1 MVLPITTLRSRR
13 NGTFRKLA
21 LAGLIAAGL
30 LGASTAAEAARSAA
44 IVIDGK
50 TGKVL
55 YANDADGM
63 CYPASLTKMMT
74 LYLLFEAIDSG
85 KLSLNSRIT
94 VSAKAAAQAPSKL
107 GLKPGQTI
115 QVRDA
120 ILALVTKSA
129 NDIAVAVAE
138 TVGGS
143 EKAFAGRMTAK
154 ARALGMMRTT
164 FRNASGLPDPGQ
176 VTTARDMSTLG
187 RALQEHFPKYYAY
200 FGTKS
205 FVYGGRRIANHN
217 RLLGRVAGVTGIK
230 TGYTRASGFNLVTA
244 VSRNKRQLIAVVL
257 GGRTGKARDQRMA
270 SLIEDYLPRA
280 STGAKTVAMVP
291 GAPSAAT
298 AAVVAVADA
307 TLPTPQPKPH
317 VIDTDRPVVTASLV
331 GANSDLAG
339 QTTDDANAT
348 DDAET
353 TDDAEGDVGDEAD
366 APKAGDAQ
374 KTAPSPKFAIT
385 VKQIKTVPAT
395 DALAPVVVAAF
406 ESDEASAKPA
416 VSADPEGWKIQLA
429 ATPDKASAKK
439 ILKNARAKAGKLLAD
454 TKSYTQPVVKDEVT
468 LYRARISG
476 FENRDAARAACEF
489 LVERNF
495 SCLALSD

>member
-1 MVLPITTLRSRR
+1 MVLPITTLRSRT

-21 LAGLIAAGL
+21 LAGVIAAGL

-85 KLSLNSRIT
+85 RLGLNSRIT

-115 QVRDA
+115 AVRDA

-138 TVGGS
+138 AVGGS
-143 EKAFAGRMTAK
+143 EKAFASRMTAK
-154 ARALGMMRTT
+154 ARALGMKRTT

-217 RLLGRVAGVTGIK
+217 RLLGRVAGVNGIK
-230 TGYTRASGFNLVTA
+230 TGYTRASGFNLVTS

-270 SLIEDYLPRA
+270 GLIEDYLPRA
-280 STGAKTVAMVP
+280 STGAKTVAVVP

-307 TLPTPQPKPH
+307 TPPTPQPKPH
-317 VIDTDRPVVTASLV
+317 VIDTNRPIVAASLV
-331 GANSDLAG
+331 GADSDAAASS
-339 QTTDDANAT
+339 DDASAT
-348 DDAET
+348 DDLEA
-353 TDDAEGDVGDEAD
+353 TDDAEGDVGDDAD
-366 APKAGDAQ
+366 APKPAA
-374 KTAPSPKFAIT
+374 SPKFAIT
-385 VKQIKTVPAT
+385 VKPIKSVPAT
-395 DALAPVVVAAF
+395 DALAPVVVAAA
-406 ESDEASAKPA
+406 ESEEMPAKPL
-416 VSADPEGWKIQLA
+416 VSDDSEGWKIQLA
-429 ATPDKASAKK
+429 ATPDKASANK
-439 ILKNARAKAGKLLAD
+439 ILKNARAKAGKLLAS

-489 LVERNF
+489 LVEQNF